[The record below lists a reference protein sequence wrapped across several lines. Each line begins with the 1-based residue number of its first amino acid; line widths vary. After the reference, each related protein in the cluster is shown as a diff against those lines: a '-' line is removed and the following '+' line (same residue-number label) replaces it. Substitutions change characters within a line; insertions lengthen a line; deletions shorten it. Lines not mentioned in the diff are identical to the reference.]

1 MNPIHK
7 IPTFCFEH
15 PWIKSLK
22 LNLNSITVGVN
33 ARTLRATWTPELA
46 QDISALHNIDV
57 EAELTAILSQQIA
70 NEIDHDI
77 INNFLMGTHEIYVE
91 PMDPPT
97 GQLFYIDFIIYDTP
111 PLLSNGNDL
120 KINKSIKKLSFV

>member
-15 PWIKSLK
+15 PWVKSLE
-22 LNLNSITVGVN
+22 LNLNSITVGVTT
-33 ARTLRATWTPELA
+33 RTLRATWDPVLA
-46 QDISALHNIDV
+46 QDISAFHNIDV
-57 EAELTAILSQQIA
+57 EAELTALLSQQIA
-70 NEIDHDI
+70 NEINHTI
-77 INNFLMGTHEIYVE
+77 NNNFLMGNHEIYVE

-97 GQLFYIDFIIYDTP
+97 GQLFYLDFIYDTP

>member
-1 MNPIHK
+1 MKPIYK

-15 PWIKSLK
+15 PWIKSLE
-22 LNLNSITVGVN
+22 LNSITVGVN
-33 ARTLRATWTPELA
+33 ARTLRATWAPELA

-57 EAELTAILSQQIA
+57 EAELTALLSQQIA

-77 INNFLMGTHEIYVE
+77 INNFLMGNHEIYVE
-91 PMDPPT
+91 PMNPPT
-97 GQLFYIDFIIYDTP
+97 GQLFYIDFIYDTP